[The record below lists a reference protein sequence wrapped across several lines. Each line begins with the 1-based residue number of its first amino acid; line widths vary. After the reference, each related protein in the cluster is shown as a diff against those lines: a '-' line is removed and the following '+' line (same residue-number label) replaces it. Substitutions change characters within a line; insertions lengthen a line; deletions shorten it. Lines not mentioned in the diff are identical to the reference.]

1 MYNLNPEDF
10 PAIIKLKKEQRH
22 LLKYIY
28 CTYIVSRDGRPNK
41 FTKIT
46 KWSKTNNV
54 KSAK

>member
-10 PAIIKLKKEQRH
+10 PAIIKLKKEQKH